1 MQSFKGLNIPADI
14 LGVLEEEGFEN
25 PSPVQLSV
33 IPSALRGESVM
44 AQSPTGSGKTLS
56 YIVPILSRIDASL
69 PRLQALVVV
78 PTRELARQVVSFFE
92 PFLKKMEGIRLE
104 LASYL
109 EGHPLAG
116 QFQNGQ
122 FIGRDFPLSF
132 GADVEQQI
140 RAASTAGA
148 EKLNNLPR
156 RFEIKIAI
164 TCSPM

>member
-69 PRLQALVVV
+69 PRLQALVD
-78 PTRELARQVVSFFE
+78 EA
-92 PFLKKMEGIRLE
+92 EG
-104 LASYL
+104 
-109 EGHPLAG
+109 
-116 QFQNGQ
+116 
-122 FIGRDFPLSF
+122 D
-132 GADVEQQI
+132 
-140 RAASTAGA
+140 A
-148 EKLNNLPR
+148 EKDERP
-156 RFEIKIAI
+156 
-164 TCSPM
+164 